1 MISICIIKIKIIFL
15 GDIKTLENLD
25 REEIDSY
32 ELLVEAIDKGTP
44 SRSSQTLVKILVDDV
59 NDQAPQ
65 LLSPANKMLYAA
77 KSRSSLSIGT
87 IIATDKDQNDAITY
101 ELQGKFYQTLGQ
113 FYFCNLKSYIFISLK
128 NFMMF

>member
-1 MISICIIKIKIIFL
+1 MICICIIKINIIFL

-101 ELQGKFYQTLGQ
+101 ELQGKFCQKLGQ
-113 FYFCNLKSYIFISLK
+113 FYFSNLKYYVFISLK
-128 NFMMF
+128 TS

>member
-113 FYFCNLKSYIFISLK
+113 FYFSNSKSYVFLIIHCI
-128 NFMMF
+128 